1 MGSMNT
7 PFKQWKKIL
16 ADPKVIAA
24 TGVFS
29 FLAVYV
35 FANLVTHVIYYFGT
49 MAHNLIQAG
58 PKKVGNIQLMH
69 FPWQQVFSLKSL
81 FVPLTNPALLLIPLV
96 IALVF
101 WLWKVP
107 MKLYQMRI
115 AYRDINTGSMGTARF
130 AELEELATESVAI
143 PLDNSLYE
151 GYPGTPQLHIPLDQ
165 ADALSLTIPKTYTMK
180 PVQATIGFDAIAA
193 RKQHKG
199 GELVENKR
207 DPQPEHGYD
216 LIDRNK
222 TNTAAVAGTQS
233 GKTQAFTYPKLD
245 LIMRA
250 TIKESVIVTDLKADM
265 VKNTKAEFER
275 HGWDVKILN
284 LITPEFSMGYNP
296 LELVKIA
303 YWKQDYDEAQRLCNT
318 LSYSIFHNDQNHSD
332 PMWEEASIAL
342 CNALI
347 LAVCRVCYQEDTP
360 QRVTMYTVS
369 VMLNELGTNPDSNG
383 TTALDEFFG
392 GLAIN
397 DPAKLQYG
405 TITFSQGITRSGIY
419 TGAMAKLKN
428 FTLNSIARLTSHSDM
443 DIAQLATGE
452 KPIALF
458 ICYPD
463 YDDSNYMI
471 VSTFLSQI
479 SYVLSKLA
487 TMSKDSALPRRVLNL
502 YEEVSNIPAIYGL
515 SRSMNV
521 GLQRG
526 ILYDLVF
533 QSIPQLQDKYGERG
547 AEAILDACGNKLC
560 ILPEGKHDPEYFA
573 SLLGKKTIVAPSRH
587 GDPLSLD
594 KSYGESEQARDLMTA
609 EELRQM
615 RKGEWVLIRAKQ
627 RQNLDGNN
635 VTAWPVFADSTKGYG
650 MPFAYEYLGDRFNH
664 PQTFEELNDNQRSS
678 HADLDLSELVINREE
693 FGLDPEVEG
702 AKNPKKPT
710 KKESEPK
717 EFYVHT
723 SENVELKVTQQPDG
737 TRNIDVV
744 KAAPHKQ
751 TILDPFVGARPAL
764 KGKERR
770 AVNPNVTS
778 EIKEDLR
785 SIEEAFTKGQLEM
798 LHNIVEHHMPV
809 DRQMI
814 FMGYETVGEMKVF
827 LIKNRDLL
835 PEAYRQLK
843 PLFQIKEEEL

>member
-1 MGSMNT
+1 MNT
-7 PFKQWKKIL
+7 PFKQWKKVL
-16 ADPKVIAA
+16 ADPKMITAVGIL
-24 TGVFS
+24 S
-29 FLAVYV
+29 FLAVYIGIN
-35 FANLVTHVIYYFGT
+35 FATHVVYYFGD
-49 MAHNLIQAG
+49 MARNFIHAG
-58 PKKVGNIQLMH
+58 PQQMENYTEIQ
-69 FPWQQVFSLKSL
+69 FPWQQIFRPSSFFLPV
-81 FVPLTNPALLLIPLV
+81 VRPIIMVIPLAIALL
-96 IALVF
+96 F
-101 WLWKVP
+101 WLIKIP

-115 AYRDINTGSMGTARF
+115 SYRDINTGSMGTARF
-130 AELEELATESVAI
+130 AELEELVAQSVAI
-143 PLDNSLYE
+143 PLDDSLYE

-165 ADALSLTIPKTYTMK
+165 ADSLSLTIPKTYTMK
-180 PVQATIGFDAIAA
+180 PPKATIGFDAIAA
-193 RKQHKG
+193 RQQREG
-199 GELVENKR
+199 SDIVENKR
-207 DPQPEHGYD
+207 DPEPEHGYD
-216 LIDRNK
+216 LVDRNK
-222 TNTAAVAGTQS
+222 TNTASVAGTQS

-250 TIKESVIVTDLKADM
+250 TKKESVIITDLKGDM
-265 VKNTKAEFER
+265 VKNTKVEFER

-284 LITPEFSMGYNP
+284 LITPEYSIGYNP
-296 LELVKIA
+296 LELVKEA
-303 YWKQDYDEAQRLCNT
+303 YWQEDYDEAQRLCNT

-347 LAVCRVCYQEDTP
+347 LAVCRVCYQADTP
-360 QRVTMYTVS
+360 ERVTMYTVS
-369 VMLNELGTNPDSNG
+369 VMLNELGTNPDENG
-383 TTALDEFFG
+383 TTALDEFFSS
-392 GLAIN
+392 LAIN

-428 FTLNSIARLTSHSDM
+428 FTLNSIARLTSHSNM
-443 DIAQLATGE
+443 DLAQLANGS

-458 ICYPD
+458 VCYPD

-479 SYVLSKLA
+479 SYVLSKMA
-487 TMSKDSALPRRVLNL
+487 TMSKTSSLPRRVLNL

-573 SLLGKKTIVAPSRH
+573 SLLGKKTIIAPSRH

-615 RKGEWVLIRAKQ
+615 REGEWVLIRAKQ
-627 RQNLDGNN
+627 RQDLNGRKI
-635 VTAWPVFADSTKGYG
+635 TAWPVFADSTKGLA
-650 MPFAYEYLGDRFNH
+650 MPFAYQYLGERFNH

-678 HADLDLSELVINREE
+678 HADLDLSALVINREE
-693 FGLDPEVEG
+693 FGLKPEVEG

-710 KKESEPK
+710 KNEAEPK
-717 EFYVHT
+717 EFYFHT
-723 SENVELKVTQQPDG
+723 SENAEFKVTQQSDG
-737 TRNIDVV
+737 TRNIDAV
-744 KAAPHKQ
+744 KAAPHKK
-751 TILDPFVGARPAL
+751 TTLDVPKHVKPATE
-764 KGKERR
+764 GKEQSTM
-770 AVNPNVTS
+770 NPNIS
-778 EIKEDLR
+778 SKINEDLR
-785 SIEEAFTKGQLEM
+785 SVDDVLTNGQIQI
-798 LHNIVEHHMPV
+798 LHEVVEKHMSME
-809 DRQMI
+809 RQHV
-814 FMGYETVGEMKVF
+814 FWNFETIGEMKNY
-827 LIKNRDLL
+827 LIINRDVIPVTFKL
-835 PEAYRQLK
+835 LK